1 MGAGRGSPARGP
13 GLSLRLAGWLVG
25 GAVFGKVLGFARE
38 VEMARLLGANIVADS
53 FRGALTAVLLPV
65 APVQSDMLPSV
76 LIPLHRSWSEQGD
89 PAPRSAALAILL
101 TLFATLVAVAVYAL
115 AAPWVGV
122 LVGQF
127 DAEARALTVQF
138 VRVMSLAI
146 PASVLSACLSSIEIA
161 VGRSRIATIR
171 ASVQNL
177 SMMAG
182 IAIMALAGQ
191 PLAIPLSFVVAF
203 NLVAA
208 YGAVTLW
215 REGTI
220 SAAGLHPGLL
230 AEVGR
235 AFWRRFRSL
244 LAIPL
249 ADQGNI
255 LLERLLASGI
265 AVGAVASLDYARTL
279 TESAFYLVSQPIG
292 YVVLTRAAGRA
303 HADKADV
310 QRISRVLLAVGV
322 PASVFIAVFASDIV
336 RVVFARGAFDEHAV
350 LLTTGALRGISL
362 GLWASTLGWVLLRMV
377 NATGRNGAAA
387 VIVVTAYAGNALV
400 NLAAVPM
407 LGTLGL
413 GLGEAAR
420 GLLLLG
426 GTTAVLACGGL
437 MLRCLARAAAEGA
450 VLACAGVAI
459 CAGLDG
465 SWARLAVGVPVFGLA
480 VAALLALHLPEL
492 AARIARFIQRR
503 TGLPFTGGKPA
514 PASRT
519 AP

>member
-1 MGAGRGSPARGP
+1 M
-13 GLSLRLAGWLVG
+13 SLRLAGWLVG
-25 GAVFGKVLGFARE
+25 GAVFGKVLGFVRE

-65 APVQSDMLPSV
+65 APIQSDMLPSV
-76 LIPLHRSWSEQGD
+76 LIPLHRSWSEDG
-89 PAPRSAALAILL
+89 SAAARSGALAALL
-101 TLFATLVAVAVYAL
+101 TLFAAVVAAAVFAL
-115 AAPWVGV
+115 AAPWVGL

-127 DAEARALTVQF
+127 DPEAKALTVRF
-138 VRVMSLAI
+138 VQVMSLAI

-191 PLAIPLSFVVAF
+191 PLAIPLSFVIAF

-208 YGAVTLW
+208 YGVAALW

-220 SAAGLHPGLL
+220 SPAGLSPRLL
-230 AEVGR
+230 AEVGA
-235 AFWRRFRSL
+235 AFWRRFRPL

-265 AVGAVASLDYARTL
+265 AIGAVASLDYARTL

-292 YVVLTRAAGRA
+292 YVVLTRAAGQARA
-303 HADKADV
+303 SDAEIR
-310 QRISRVLLAVGV
+310 RISRVLLAVGV
-322 PASVFIAVFASDIV
+322 PASVFIAVFAADIV

-350 LLTTGALRGISL
+350 LLTTGALRGISV

-377 NATGRNGAAA
+377 NAAGRNGAAA
-387 VIVVTAYAGNALV
+387 AIVCAAYAGNALV
-400 NLAAVPM
+400 NLLAVPVT
-407 LGTLGL
+407 GTFGL
-413 GLGEAAR
+413 GLGEATR

-426 GTTAVLACGGL
+426 GTTVVLACGRL
-437 MLRCLARAAAEGA
+437 MLRCLARAAAEGFA
-450 VLACAGVAI
+450 LACIGGAI
-459 CAGLDG
+459 CVGIDG
-465 SWARLAVGVPVFGLA
+465 SLARLAVGAPVFGLA
-480 VAALLALHLPEL
+480 VAALLVLHLPEL
-492 AARIARFIQRR
+492 AARIGGQIQRR
-503 TGLPFTGGKPA
+503 LNLPFIGGKPVPA
-514 PASRT
+514 PRT

>member
-1 MGAGRGSPARGP
+1 
-13 GLSLRLAGWLVG
+13 LSLRLAGWLVG

-65 APVQSDMLPSV
+65 APIQSDMLPSV
-76 LIPLHRSWSEQGD
+76 LIPLHRSWSEDG
-89 PAPRSAALAILL
+89 SAAARSGALAALL
-101 TLFATLVAVAVYAL
+101 TLFATLVAAAVFAL

-127 DAEARALTVQF
+127 DAAAQALTVRF
-138 VRVMSLAI
+138 VQVMSLAI

-191 PLAIPLSFVVAF
+191 PLAIPLSFVIAF

-208 YGAVTLW
+208 YGVAALW

-220 SAAGLHPGLL
+220 SPAGLRPRLL
-230 AEVGR
+230 AEVGA
-235 AFWRRFRSL
+235 AFWRRFRPL

-265 AVGAVASLDYARTL
+265 AIGAVASLDYARTL

-292 YVVLTRAAGRA
+292 YVVLTRAAGQARA
-303 HADKADV
+303 SDAEIR
-310 QRISRVLLAVGV
+310 RISRVLLAVGV
-322 PASVFIAVFASDIV
+322 PASVFIAVFATDIV

-350 LLTTGALRGISL
+350 LLTTGALRGISV

-377 NATGRNGAAA
+377 NAAGRNGAAA
-387 VIVVTAYAGNALV
+387 AIVCTAYAGNALV
-400 NLAAVPM
+400 NLLAVP
-407 LGTLGL
+407 LTGIFGL

-437 MLRCLARAAAEGA
+437 MLRCLARAAAEGFA
-450 VLACAGVAI
+450 LACIGGAI
-459 CAGLDG
+459 CMGIDG
-465 SWARLAVGVPVFGLA
+465 SWARLAVGAPVFGLA
-480 VAALLALHLPEL
+480 VAALLVLHMPEL
-492 AARIARFIQRR
+492 AARIGGQVQRR
-503 TGLPFTGGKPA
+503 LNLPFIGGKPVPA
-514 PASRT
+514 PRT

>member
-1 MGAGRGSPARGP
+1 
-13 GLSLRLAGWLVG
+13 LSLRLAGWLVG
-25 GAVFGKVLGFARE
+25 GAVFGKLLGFARE

-53 FRGALTAVLLPV
+53 FRGALTGVLLPV
-65 APVQSDMLPSV
+65 APIQSDMLPSV
-76 LIPLHRSWSEQGD
+76 LIPLHRSWCEAGSEEGGQ
-89 PAPRSAALAILL
+89 AQRSAALAILL
-101 TLFATLVAVAVYAL
+101 TLFAALVAAAVYAL

-138 VRVMSLAI
+138 VRVMALAI

-161 VGRSRIATIR
+161 VGRSRISTIR

-182 IAIMALAGQ
+182 IAIMAVAGQ

-208 YGAVTLW
+208 YGVMALW

-220 SAAGLHPGLL
+220 QPGGVGPALL
-230 AEVGR
+230 AEVGG
-235 AFWRRFRSL
+235 AFWRRFRPL

-265 AVGAVASLDYARTL
+265 AIGAVASLDYARTL

-292 YVVLTRAAGRA
+292 YVVLTRAAGQARA
-303 HADKADV
+303 SEADIE
-310 QRISRVLLAVGV
+310 RISRVLLAVGV
-322 PASVFIAVFASDIV
+322 PASVFIAVFATDIV

-387 VIVVTAYAGNALV
+387 AIVVTAYAANALV
-400 NLAAVPM
+400 NLAAVPV

-450 VLACAGVAI
+450 GLACVGGVIWAGF
-459 CAGLDG
+459 DG

-492 AARIARFIQRR
+492 AARLASRVQRLAS
-503 TGLPFTGGKPA
+503 LPFTGGKPA
-514 PASRT
+514 PARRT
-519 AP
+519 SP

>member
-1 MGAGRGSPARGP
+1 M
-13 GLSLRLAGWLVG
+13 SLRLAGWLVG

-53 FRGALTAVLLPV
+53 FRGALTGVLLPV
-65 APVQSDMLPSV
+65 APIQSDMLPSV
-76 LIPLHRSWSEQGD
+76 LIPLHRSWSEKGD
-89 PAPRSAALAILL
+89 PAARSAALAILL
-101 TLFATLVAVAVYAL
+101 TLFASLVAAAVFAL

-127 DAEARALTVQF
+127 DAKAQALTVLF
-138 VRVMSLAI
+138 VRVMALAI

-182 IAIMALAGQ
+182 IAIMAVAGQ
-191 PLAIPLSFVVAF
+191 PLAIPLSFVIAF

-208 YGAVTLW
+208 YGVVALW

-220 SAAGLHPGLL
+220 KPMGVRPALL
-230 AEVGR
+230 AEVGGT
-235 AFWRRFRSL
+235 FWRRFRPL
-244 LAIPL
+244 LAIPI

-265 AVGAVASLDYARTL
+265 AIGAVASLDYARTL

-292 YVVLTRAAGRA
+292 YVVLTRAAGQARA
-303 HADKADV
+303 SEADIE
-310 QRISRVLLAVGV
+310 RISRVLLAVGV
-322 PASVFIAVFASDIV
+322 PASVFIAVFATDIV

-377 NATGRNGAAA
+377 NAAGRNGAAA
-387 VIVVTAYAGNALV
+387 AIVVTAYAANALV
-400 NLAAVPM
+400 NLAAVPV

-437 MLRCLARAAAEGA
+437 MLRCLMRAAVEGA
-450 VLACAGVAI
+450 VLACVGGVIWAGF
-459 CAGLDG
+459 DG
-465 SWARLAVGVPVFGLA
+465 SWARLAVGAPVFGLA
-480 VAALLALHLPEL
+480 VAALLAWHLPEL
-492 AARIARFIQRR
+492 AARLGGRIQR
-503 TGLPFTGGKPA
+503 TLPFIGGKPA
-514 PASRT
+514 PAPRT

>member
-1 MGAGRGSPARGP
+1 M
-13 GLSLRLAGWLVG
+13 SLRLAGWLVG

-53 FRGALTAVLLPV
+53 FRGALTGVLLPV
-65 APVQSDMLPSV
+65 APIQSDMLPSV
-76 LIPLHRSWSEQGD
+76 LIPMHRSWSERGD
-89 PAPRSAALAILL
+89 PAGRSAALAILL
-101 TLFATLVAVAVYAL
+101 TLFASVVAAAVYAL

-127 DAEARALTVQF
+127 DAKAQALTVLF
-138 VRVMSLAI
+138 VRVMALAI

-182 IAIMALAGQ
+182 IAVMAVAGQ
-191 PLAIPLSFVVAF
+191 PLAIPLSFVIAF

-208 YGAVTLW
+208 YGVVTLW

-220 SAAGLHPGLL
+220 EPMSVRPALL
-230 AEVGR
+230 AEVGG
-235 AFWRRFRSL
+235 AFWRRFRPL
-244 LAIPL
+244 LAIPI

-255 LLERLLASGI
+255 VLERLLASGI
-265 AVGAVASLDYARTL
+265 AIGAVASFDYARTL

-292 YVVLTRAAGRA
+292 YVVLTRAAGQGRTSE
-303 HADKADV
+303 ADIE
-310 QRISRVLLAVGV
+310 RISRVLLAVGV
-322 PASVFIAVFASDIV
+322 PASVFIAVFATDIV

-387 VIVVTAYAGNALV
+387 AIVVTAYAANALV
-400 NLAAVPM
+400 NLALVPV

-420 GLLLLG
+420 GLVLLG

-437 MLRCLARAAAEGA
+437 MLRCLGRAAAEGA
-450 VLACAGVAI
+450 LLACIGGSI
-459 CAGLDG
+459 WMGFDG
-465 SWARLAVGVPVFGLA
+465 SWARLAVGTPVFGLA
-480 VAALLALHLPEL
+480 VMALLAVHLPEL
-492 AARIARFIQRR
+492 AARLGSRVQRLA
-503 TGLPFTGGKPA
+503 TLPFTGGKPA
-514 PASRT
+514 PAPRT

>member
-1 MGAGRGSPARGP
+1 M
-13 GLSLRLAGWLVG
+13 SLRLAGWLVG

-65 APVQSDMLPSV
+65 APIQSDMLPSV
-76 LIPLHRSWSEQGD
+76 LIPLHRSWSEDGS
-89 PAPRSAALAILL
+89 AAARSAALAALL
-101 TLFATLVAVAVYAL
+101 TLFATLVAAAVFAL
-115 AAPWVGV
+115 AAPWVGL

-127 DAEARALTVQF
+127 DADAQALTVRF
-138 VRVMSLAI
+138 VQVMSLAI

-191 PLAIPLSFVVAF
+191 PLAIPLSFVIAF

-208 YGAVTLW
+208 YGVAALW

-220 SAAGLHPGLL
+220 SPAGLHPRLL
-230 AEVGR
+230 AEVGMS
-235 AFWRRFRSL
+235 FWRRFRPL

-265 AVGAVASLDYARTL
+265 AIGAVASLDYARTL

-292 YVVLTRAAGRA
+292 YVVLTRAAGQARA
-303 HADKADV
+303 SDTEI

-322 PASVFIAVFASDIV
+322 PASVFIAVFAADIV

-377 NATGRNGAAA
+377 NAAGRNGAAA
-387 VIVVTAYAGNALV
+387 AIVVTAYAANALV
-400 NLAAVPM
+400 NLATVPM
-407 LGTLGL
+407 LGTL

-450 VLACAGVAI
+450 GLACIGGVI
-459 CAGLDG
+459 WMGFDG
-465 SWARLAVGVPVFGLA
+465 SWARLAVGAPVFGLA
-480 VAALLALHLPEL
+480 VAALLAVHLPEL
-492 AARIARFIQRR
+492 AARLGSRIQRLA
-503 TGLPFTGGKPA
+503 TLPFTGGKPA
-514 PASRT
+514 PAPRT

>member
-1 MGAGRGSPARGP
+1 
-13 GLSLRLAGWLVG
+13 LSLRLAGWLVG
-25 GAVFGKVLGFARE
+25 GAVFGKLLGFARE

-53 FRGALTAVLLPV
+53 FRGALTGVLLPV
-65 APVQSDMLPSV
+65 APIQSDMLPSV
-76 LIPLHRSWSEQGD
+76 LIPLHRSWCEAGSEQGGQ
-89 PAPRSAALAILL
+89 AQRSAALAILL
-101 TLFATLVAVAVYAL
+101 TLFASLVAAAVYVL

-127 DAEARALTVQF
+127 DAEARALTVRF
-138 VRVMSLAI
+138 VRVMALAI
-146 PASVLSACLSSIEIA
+146 PASVLSACLSSLEIA

-182 IAIMALAGQ
+182 IAIMAVAGQ
-191 PLAIPLSFVVAF
+191 PLAIPLSFVIAF

-208 YGAVTLW
+208 YGVVVLW

-220 SAAGLHPGLL
+220 QPMGVGPALL
-230 AEVGR
+230 AEVGG
-235 AFWRRFRSL
+235 AFWRRFRPL
-244 LAIPL
+244 LAIPI

-265 AVGAVASLDYARTL
+265 AIGAVASLDYARTL

-292 YVVLTRAAGRA
+292 YVVLTRAAGQARA
-303 HADKADV
+303 SEADIE
-310 QRISRVLLAVGV
+310 RISRVLLAVGV
-322 PASVFIAVFASDIV
+322 PASVFIAVFATDIV

-387 VIVVTAYAGNALV
+387 AIVVTAYAANALV
-400 NLAAVPM
+400 NLAAVPV

-437 MLRCLARAAAEGA
+437 MLRCLARAAVEGA
-450 VLACAGVAI
+450 GLACVGGVIWAGF
-459 CAGLDG
+459 DG

-480 VAALLALHLPEL
+480 VAALLAWHLPEL
-492 AARIARFIQRR
+492 AARLGSRIQRLA
-503 TGLPFTGGKPA
+503 TLPFIGGKPA
-514 PASRT
+514 PAPRT